1 MSSNAFQRAAL
12 RSVTPGTTGT
22 AVPGLRLQQ
31 TAKAA
36 ANLEP
41 VDEAQAAH
49 DEAGTQAVAEEPDPA
64 ILRLEADIRLLMRTP
79 PYPSRAAL
87 EYVKAF
93 LTDHQAAAAA
103 GAAPVPAGA
112 AQTGMTKT
120 QPRAPTDERAEKIR
134 NLQASMAANPLSIGS
149 QLAKK
154 DAPPQTMKEFGTKLG
169 EWRKRSTSSDGTN
182 GQFPGQ
188 NSRPAA
194 HMALPSGQGC
204 ARLRALPCS
213 PRAAPAMA
221 APSRHM
227 GLMCVWLAHYSRPG
241 QFFIEQN
248 AESDYRFDAN
258 SRRQPAPDFVRLQEQ
273 KMEAERLARMRQR

>member
-41 VDEAQAAH
+41 VDEVQPAH
-49 DEAGTQAVAEEPDPA
+49 DEAGAQAVAEEPDPA

-169 EWRKRSTSSDGTN
+169 EWRKRSTSSEGTN
-182 GQFPGQ
+182 GQLPGQ
-188 NSRPAA
+188 NSRPAP
-194 HMALPSGQGC
+194 HMALPSDQGC
-204 ARLRALPCS
+204 ARSRALPCS
-213 PRAAPAMA
+213 PQGRSSHGRALSTHGP
-221 APSRHM
+221 H
-227 GLMCVWLAHYSRPG
+227 VWLAHCSRPG

-273 KMEAERLARMRQR
+273 KMEAERLARVRQR